1 VVFQAAVVADFAANA
16 VNAASRTASKAQED
30 DAEAV
35 VDSAAAVNFLLC
47 AAGVGITRR
56 RSFAFRLD
64 TATSDPHYES
74 ATSGS
79 ASFANPRHVSVE
91 SCSWRFPMNKVSTA
105 IVMAVLAVSIPAVAH
120 HSFQAEYD
128 QSKPLTL
135 VGKLT
140 KVLLENP
147 HGWIYLDAKNTQGR
161 TVNWALEIPAP
172 NVVNRNG
179 FDRSVYQA
187 MVESGEEVTVTAY
200 AARDGSK
207 HAWAGGLTR
216 ADGRTVIT
224 LSGIPGQGGRRG
236 GPPPQ

>member
-1 VVFQAAVVADFAANA
+1 MKN
-16 VNAASRTASKAQED
+16 
-30 DAEAV
+30 
-35 VDSAAAVNFLLC
+35 
-47 AAGVGITRR
+47 
-56 RSFAFRLD
+56 
-64 TATSDPHYES
+64 
-74 ATSGS
+74 
-79 ASFANPRHVSVE
+79 VS
-91 SCSWRFPMNKVSTA
+91 
-105 IVMAVLAVSIPAVAH
+105 IAVLGIMMSALSIPVLAH

-140 KVLLENP
+140 RVVLENP
-147 HGWIYLDAKNTQGR
+147 HGWIYVNAKNEQGKV
-161 TVNWALEIPAP
+161 VNWALEIPAP

-179 FDRSVYQA
+179 FDRSVYQT

-216 ADGRTVIT
+216 SDGRTVIT